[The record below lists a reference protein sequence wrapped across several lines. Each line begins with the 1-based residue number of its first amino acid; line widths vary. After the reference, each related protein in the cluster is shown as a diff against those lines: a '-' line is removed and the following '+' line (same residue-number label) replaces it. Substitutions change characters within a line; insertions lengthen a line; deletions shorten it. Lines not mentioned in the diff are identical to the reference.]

1 MRRIERHLNKRIQRK
16 KRLMARSQRKLFQMK
31 VMVMV
36 QVKRIQIRVAMFEV
50 NYKKQLQIKLIV
62 KVHFNRM
69 QRTILGLLER
79 NLKKLLRMKVKG
91 L

>member
-1 MRRIERHLNKRIQRK
+1 
-16 KRLMARSQRKLFQMK
+16 MK

-36 QVKRIQIRVAMFEV
+36 QVKRIQTRVAMFGM
-50 NYKKQLQIKLIV
+50 NYKKQLQIKLIM

-69 QRTILGLLER
+69 QRTRRGLLER
-79 NLKKLLRMKVKG
+79 NLKKLLQMKVKE